1 MQTFIQAP
9 LFTYYQTD
17 YHLIA
22 IVNDPEAYIIFC
34 ETSYELVCFIYN
46 KNDNINDNNNIR
58 GNDDKTSNTDNNRI
72 FSDYFVP

>member
-1 MQTFIQAP
+1 M
-9 LFTYYQTD
+9 
-17 YHLIA
+17 IA
-22 IVNDPEAYIIFC
+22 IVNDLEAYIIFC

-58 GNDDKTSNTDNNRI
+58 GNDDKTSNTDNNII

>member
-9 LFTYYQTD
+9 LFTWYQTD

-22 IVNDPEAYIIFC
+22 IVHDLEAYIIFC